1 MKKSFLILS
10 AVFLGLT
17 ACSSTPKNP
26 VDATPGRTADVE
38 FLEANGPLTLTFD
51 EKGNWLSIRSSAT
64 APLVNNAP
72 EGVEIAFKTATM
84 RAKRNLA
91 EFMSND
97 VKSTK
102 SVQTISKSYLKNI
115 AQVDSSNESNTSG
128 DDEDAASNSQATKES
143 RQKANTIAQKH
154 PDAIVIG
161 SDQVAWREGAPDI
174 FISKPL
180 STEKAIRQ
188 LQANSDKIVYFSTAL
203 SVQQYATG
211 FEQTLV
217 EHYKVKFRKLSMAE
231 IERYVAVEQPLHC
244 AGSFKCESLGISLFE
259 QMIGQDQTTL
269 MGMPMIQ
276 LCQILRQLN
285 ILVP

>member
-1 MKKSFLILS
+1 MNTQIIL
-10 AVFLGLT
+10 A
-17 ACSSTPKNP
+17 SSSQTRKDLMDRLKIQYECVVPDIDESP
-26 VDATPGRTADVE
+26 RGELHADD
-38 FLEANGPLTLTFD
+38 LARRL
-51 EKGNWLSIRSSAT
+51 
-64 APLVNNAP
+64 
-72 EGVEIAFKTATM
+72 AF
-84 RAKRNLA
+84 
-91 EFMSND
+91 E
-97 VKSTK
+97 
-102 SVQTISKSYLKNI
+102 
-115 AQVDSSNESNTSG
+115 
-128 DDEDAASNSQATKES
+128 
-143 RQKANTIAQKH
+143 KANAIAQKY

-174 FISKPL
+174 FIGKPL
-180 STEKAIRQ
+180 SSEKAIRQ

>member
-1 MKKSFLILS
+1 MNTQIIL
-10 AVFLGLT
+10 A
-17 ACSSTPKNP
+17 SSSQTRKDLMDRLKIQYECVVPDIDESP
-26 VDATPGRTADVE
+26 RGELHADD
-38 FLEANGPLTLTFD
+38 LARRL
-51 EKGNWLSIRSSAT
+51 
-64 APLVNNAP
+64 
-72 EGVEIAFKTATM
+72 AF
-84 RAKRNLA
+84 
-91 EFMSND
+91 E
-97 VKSTK
+97 
-102 SVQTISKSYLKNI
+102 
-115 AQVDSSNESNTSG
+115 
-128 DDEDAASNSQATKES
+128 
-143 RQKANTIAQKH
+143 KANAIAQKY

-174 FISKPL
+174 FIGKPL
-180 STEKAIRQ
+180 SSEKAIRQ

-203 SVQQYATG
+203 SVQQNATG